1 MRRPIALVLALLTTT
16 LASVAESADLQVL
29 SAGATKPAVSTLL
42 ESFRAATG
50 HTVQITFDTMGGIAK
65 RVAGGE
71 RADAVIGTTEGLAQL
86 AQQGKIEA
94 ASVTP
99 LGQTGIG
106 VAVRESAPRPDI
118 STPEAF
124 KQTLMAARSI
134 AYVDPTRGTSGRH
147 FAGVLQQ
154 LGIAE
159 AMQSKTRLIEGGYVA
174 ELVARGEAELAVHQ
188 ISEILPVKG
197 VVLVGPLPEQLQK
210 ITTYAAALTNE
221 TKSRAAAAAFIA
233 HLSGGNGR
241 AAFDAR
247 GLTLTARR

>member
-16 LASVAESADLQVL
+16 LASVAEAADLQVL
-29 SAGATKPAVSTLL
+29 SAGATKPAVSSLL
-42 ESFRAATG
+42 ESFRTATG

-65 RVAGGE
+65 RVAGGA
-71 RADAVIGTTEGLAQL
+71 RADVIIGTTEGLAQL

-124 KQTLMAARSI
+124 RQALLAARSI

-221 TKSRAAAAAFIA
+221 TKSPVAAAAFIA